1 MTRQHKI
8 LIVEDDPDTAEMLGA
23 YFEAQGYQVMTAAWG
38 NDALSLCQE
47 AVPDLIIQDIRL
59 PDMDGYQVVRKL
71 HRNLRTSTVPII
83 FLTEM
88 KAQDSKMKGLELG
101 AVDYLTKPFD
111 MAELRLRV
119 RNALRRANYASLV
132 SPVTGLPGE
141 EVAEEQLKALL
152 ERERWA
158 VIRAS
163 IVEIET
169 FSETYGF
176 VVGDDVLRAVGL
188 IVSNVVNETG
198 TLDDFVGHLGK
209 ADFLIVTQQDRAET
223 IVENVAGRLERAFNY
238 FYPVSD
244 IESGAVSP
252 MRAEIGLVT
261 AASGPFGSPSSILE
275 AAMQSRL
282 TVATVQSART

>member
-88 KAQDSKMKGLELG
+88 KAQDSKLKGLELG

-163 IVEIET
+163 IVEIEA